1 MLGLLHTFFYEVL
14 EMSIA
19 SSIIVAIILFIR
31 LVFKFFPKIFSYF
44 LWGVLLIRLLIP
56 FSPEISYKA
65 IADQVQEETKNPT
78 IEEYYVT
85 NVEYIER
92 DLEEIQVIEPVYP
105 YIWITGMAVMIFYYI
120 ISYIRLRYRLIG
132 ATPYDQDEDIYFA
145 DGIRIPF
152 VIGAMYPKIYLPS
165 EFMEKEFG
173 YIILHEKYHI
183 RRKDHILK
191 PLALMALTIHWFN
204 PLVWVSFFL
213 AVKDM
218 EMSCD
223 ESVLQRLTEEEKYD
237 YTKALLQL
245 ATGKKLFPGL
255 SIAFGEGDT
264 KSRITN
270 AIKWKKP
277 ALLTVIIAVII
288 AALVAMICILI
299 PKNKSE
305 DHPYK
310 WIEKTDFGRLE
321 CEYVDENRL
330 RDLEYILK
338 ELKKTD
344 FQTYKSYTREIELV
358 LVEDKQEVRLSYG
371 DGITVFLLP
380 NVTDKGILWGVED
393 KDLASCMKA
402 IRSSREKNIEVENYV
417 KPWKPSKEEVD
428 VIREKILDGI
438 SDEDISYMTE
448 LVKVMNLELES
459 AYFEDQ
465 FEAYEASN
473 SKNWGKLDYDKYRL
487 YVNGVGKRIQND
499 LLKRDIDEM
508 LIYIDLMEN
517 QKDVEALRSF
527 YYKLHDLDYYLFRY
541 GANEIWFYV
550 HDMSFVTT
558 FFDSL
563 YIYRDLRAE

>member
-1 MLGLLHTFFYEVL
+1 MLHTFFYEVL

-19 SSIIVAIILFIR
+19 SSIIVAFILFIR

-85 NVEYIER
+85 TVEYIER

-223 ESVLQRLTEEEKYD
+223 EAVLQRLTEEEKYD

-358 LVEDKQEVRLSYG
+358 LVEDKQEVRLIYG
-371 DGITVFLLP
+371 DVITVFLLP

>member
-1 MLGLLHTFFYEVL
+1 MLHTFFYEVL

>member
-1 MLGLLHTFFYEVL
+1 MLHTFFYEVL

-223 ESVLQRLTEEEKYD
+223 EAVLQRLTEEEKYD

-338 ELKKTD
+338 DLKKTV

-358 LVEDKQEVRLSYG
+358 LVEDKQEVRLIYG

>member
-1 MLGLLHTFFYEVL
+1 MLHTFFYEVL

-358 LVEDKQEVRLSYG
+358 LVEDKQEVRLIYG

>member
-1 MLGLLHTFFYEVL
+1 MLHTFFYEVL

-223 ESVLQRLTEEEKYD
+223 EAVLQRLTEEEKYD

-264 KSRITN
+264 KSRIIN

-358 LVEDKQEVRLSYG
+358 LVEDKQEVRLIYG

>member
-1 MLGLLHTFFYEVL
+1 MLHTVFYEVL

-19 SSIIVAIILFIR
+19 SCIIVAIILFIR
-31 LVFKFFPKIFSYF
+31 IVLNHFPKIFSYF

-65 IADQVQEETKNPT
+65 IADQVQEETKKPAM
-78 IEEYYVT
+78 EESYVT
-85 NVEYIER
+85 SVEYVEYE
-92 DLEEIQVIEPVYP
+92 LEEVQISEPVYP

-173 YIILHEKYHI
+173 YIILHERYHV

-191 PLALMALTIHWFN
+191 PLALLALTIHWFN

-223 ESVLQRLTEEEKYD
+223 EAVLQRLTEEEKCD

-277 ALLTVIIAVII
+277 ALLSIIIAVII
-288 AALVAMICILI
+288 AAMVAMVCILI

-305 DHPYK
+305 EHPYS
-310 WIEKTDFGRLE
+310 WIEQTDFGRLE
-321 CEYVDENRL
+321 CEHVDENRL
-330 RDLEYILK
+330 RDLEYVLK

-344 FQTYKSYTREIELV
+344 FQTYKSYIREIELV
-358 LVEDKQEVRLSYG
+358 LEEDGQEVRLIYG

-402 IRSSREKNIEVENYV
+402 IRSSREENIAAENYV
-417 KPWKPSKEEVD
+417 EPWKPSKEEVYA
-428 VIREKILDGI
+428 IREELLDGI
-438 SDEDISYMTE
+438 NEEDISYMTE

-459 AYFEDQ
+459 AYLYEKQ
-465 FEAYEASN
+465 FEEYEDSN
-473 SKNWGKLDYDKYRL
+473 SENWGRLDYDKYRL

-508 LIYIDLMEN
+508 LSCIDLMEN

-527 YYKLHDLDYYLFRY
+527 YYKLHDMDYYLFRF

-563 YIYRDLRAE
+563 YVYKDLRAE